1 MLVATPRFLIYAL
14 IFGLAMI
21 VSAPHAFAVDTVH
34 RVVMHV
40 DDNDPERMNLVLNNA
55 ANMSNYY
62 REQGEEV
69 EIEIVTY
76 GPGLHMLRADT
87 SPVKE
92 RIMGFPDNFDT
103 VTFRACSNTLSKM
116 SAKAGKEVE
125 LLPQATMVPSGVI
138 HLVQRQEE
146 GWVYLRP

>member
-1 MLVATPRFLIYAL
+1 MFVATPRLVIFAL
-14 IFGLAMI
+14 IIGLTVIAA
-21 VSAPHAFAVDTVH
+21 APQALAVDTVH
-34 RVVMHV
+34 KVVMHL
-40 DDNDPERMNLVLNNA
+40 DDNDSARMNLVLNNA
-55 ANMSNYY
+55 ANVSKYY
-62 REQGEEV
+62 QEQGEEV
-69 EIEIVTY
+69 EIEIVAY

-103 VTFRACSNTLSKM
+103 VTFRACGNTHSKM

-138 HLVQRQEE
+138 HLIQRQEE
-146 GWVYLRP
+146 GWAYVRP